1 MTLWSADLVEMQ
13 KLAKQNKGYRYVL
26 MVINVF
32 SKYGW
37 ADPLETKSKSTSA
50 VTLAFKKILKD
61 FQKIMDYGFTI
72 RQWKIC
78 YRGKIDLYSTHND
91 DLCG

>member
-32 SKYGW
+32 S
-37 ADPLETKSKSTSA
+37 
-50 VTLAFKKILKD
+50 
-61 FQKIMDYGFTI
+61 
-72 RQWKIC
+72 
-78 YRGKIDLYSTHND
+78 
-91 DLCG
+91 

>member
-32 SKYGW
+32 SKDGW

-50 VTLAFKKILKD
+50 VTLAFKKIFKR
-61 FQKIMDYGFTI
+61 FSKDYGLWIYNKTME
-72 RQWKIC
+72 
-78 YRGKIDLYSTHND
+78 DLLQGQDILIFHP
-91 DLCG
+91 